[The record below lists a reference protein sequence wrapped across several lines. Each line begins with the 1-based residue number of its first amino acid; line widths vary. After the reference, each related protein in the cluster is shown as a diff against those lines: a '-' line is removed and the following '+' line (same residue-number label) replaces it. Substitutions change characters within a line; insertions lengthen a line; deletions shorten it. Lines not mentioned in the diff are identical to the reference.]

1 MCNYLPRFKSSLA
14 EIVKPLKRAN
24 TPQRSMVV
32 ALAAWPSLQRSQTC
46 NCKCHE
52 LEVFWWEQTMCVTG
66 RCQRHWFGT
75 SIFTRGTTCGFH
87 QYHIVCHWNKLL
99 KKFGHQGSM
108 CYVLPVP
115 VWQQKVAVHSDYLPL
130 KTIFKESLSSAPST
144 CSAWCFCFNHSSLQ
158 CCIKRANT
166 STWKILCK
174 ERLWSSLYPWA
185 PKRNTLAILKS
196 CSEQSSSP

>member
-1 MCNYLPRFKSSLA
+1 MCNYLSRFKSSLA

-32 ALAAWPSLQRSQTC
+32 ALAAWPNLQKSQTC

-52 LEVFWWEQTMCVTG
+52 FEVFWWEQTMCATG

-87 QYHIVCHWNKLL
+87 QHWNKLL

-115 VWQQKVAVHSDYLPL
+115 VWQKRLQFIQTTYHLKPSSRNRWVVPQALAVLDA
-130 KTIFKESLSSAPST
+130 FA
-144 CSAWCFCFNHSSLQ
+144 
-158 CCIKRANT
+158 
-166 STWKILCK
+166 
-174 ERLWSSLYPWA
+174 
-185 PKRNTLAILKS
+185 LAIQVYS
-196 CSEQSSSP
+196 VV